1 MPLSYIKGLL
11 IKVFFFPLWFVKIIM
26 NAGPYVF
33 ISFVRNPYSS
43 LMTHEKGMNGQY
55 MNTWPYDEA

>member
-1 MPLSYIKGLL
+1 MQ
-11 IKVFFFPLWFVKIIM
+11 IIM

-33 ISFVRNPYSS
+33 ISFARNPYSS

>member
-1 MPLSYIKGLL
+1 M
-11 IKVFFFPLWFVKIIM
+11 KIIM

>member
-1 MPLSYIKGLL
+1 MQ
-11 IKVFFFPLWFVKIIM
+11 IIM

-43 LMTHEKGMNGQY
+43 LMTHEKGMSSSNNIFFLNVIGLSAIL
-55 MNTWPYDEA
+55 TRI